1 MHGVSLCDEWPL
13 IAYADIFVEG
23 AYDCPLEAGIV
34 LCIEASVSPEVSI
47 FRLSWKIRF

>member
-23 AYDCPLEAGIV
+23 AYTCPLEAGMV
-34 LCIEASVSPEVSI
+34 LCVEASVSPEGAI
-47 FRLSWKIRF
+47 FRLSSKIRF